1 MSPTSPIPEY
11 WRSMSSWG
19 MESGPNVKSSVHSK
33 KFLDNAMLNL
43 SISSV
48 TDSYAL
54 VIAIRRAASDIVELY
69 VGHFE

>member
-1 MSPTSPIPEY
+1 
-11 WRSMSSWG
+11 